1 MNTSTDRIEKQI
13 VLKAPRSKVWRAL
26 TDHEQFSIWFRFALE
41 GPFVAGKTT
50 RGRVTHAGFENV
62 TVEMQI
68 ERIEPERYF
77 SYRWHPYAIDPKVD
91 YSSEPTTLIEFTLEE
106 QGAGTLLRV
115 VESGFDRIP
124 AHRRSEA
131 LRMNTDGWQA
141 QLRNIADY
149 LGEKAA

>member
-1 MNTSTDRIEKQI
+1 MSTNTDRIEKQI

-26 TDHEQFSIWFRFALE
+26 TDHEQFSTWFRFALE

-62 TVEMQI
+62 PVEMMI
-68 ERIEPERYF
+68 ERIEPERFF

-106 QGAGTLLRV
+106 HGGGTLLKV

-124 AHRRSEA
+124 AHRRDEA
-131 LRMNTDGWQA
+131 IRMNTGGWEA